1 MDFSQIKNHLISHRE
16 HAQHQIDY
24 IKAHRHME
32 EDELHTYIY
41 DYVLYKYNLF
51 GEVADVYVLDDLAEL
66 SVAKAIKLSKEQAIA
81 YDNKASCDGATSAMN
96 KKVLLLM
103 AIQKELNIKFPLD
116 EVVQIKDTKKLTSV
130 VYRQLNKWW
139 IIVSDSTMEEK

>member
-116 EVVQIKDTKKLTSV
+116 EVVQIKDTKKLASV
-130 VYRQLNKWW
+130 VYRQLNGKMA
-139 IIVSDSTMEEK
+139 D

>member
-66 SVAKAIKLSKEQAIA
+66 CVAKAIKLSKEQAIA

-130 VYRQLNKWW
+130 VYRQLNGKMA
-139 IIVSDSTMEEK
+139 D

>member
-1 MDFSQIKNHLISHRE
+1 LDFSQIKNHLISHRE

-130 VYRQLNKWW
+130 VYRQLNGKMA
-139 IIVSDSTMEEK
+139 D

>member
-24 IKAHRHME
+24 IKAHRNIK
-32 EDELHTYIY
+32 EDELHSYIY

-130 VYRQLNKWW
+130 VYRQLNGKMA
-139 IIVSDSTMEEK
+139 D

>member
-16 HAQHQIDY
+16 HAQNQIDY

-130 VYRQLNKWW
+130 VYRQLNGKMA
-139 IIVSDSTMEEK
+139 D

>member
-116 EVVQIKDTKKLTSV
+116 EVVQIKDTKKLTSA
-130 VYRQLNKWW
+130 VYRQLNGKMA
-139 IIVSDSTMEEK
+139 D

>member
-66 SVAKAIKLSKEQAIA
+66 SVAKAIKLSKEQGIA

-130 VYRQLNKWW
+130 VYRQLNGKMA
-139 IIVSDSTMEEK
+139 D

>member
-66 SVAKAIKLSKEQAIA
+66 SVAKAIKLSKKQAIA

-130 VYRQLNKWW
+130 VYRQLNGKMA
-139 IIVSDSTMEEK
+139 D

>member
-51 GEVADVYVLDDLAEL
+51 GEVSDVYVLDDLAEL

-116 EVVQIKDTKKLTSV
+116 EVVQSKDTKKLTSV
-130 VYRQLNKWW
+130 VYRQLNGKMA
-139 IIVSDSTMEEK
+139 D

>member
-24 IKAHRHME
+24 IKAHRHMK
-32 EDELHTYIY
+32 EDEIHTNIY

-130 VYRQLNKWW
+130 VYRQLNGKMA
-139 IIVSDSTMEEK
+139 D

>member
-103 AIQKELNIKFPLD
+103 AIQNELNIKFPLD

-130 VYRQLNKWW
+130 VYRQLNGKMA
-139 IIVSDSTMEEK
+139 D

>member
-103 AIQKELNIKFPLD
+103 AIQKELNIKVPLD

-130 VYRQLNKWW
+130 VYRQLNGKMA
-139 IIVSDSTMEEK
+139 D

>member
-41 DYVLYKYNLF
+41 NYVLYKYNLF
-51 GEVADVYVLDDLAEL
+51 GEVSDVYVLDDLAEL

-130 VYRQLNKWW
+130 VYRQLNGEMA
-139 IIVSDSTMEEK
+139 D

>member
-130 VYRQLNKWW
+130 VYRQLNRKMA
-139 IIVSDSTMEEK
+139 D

>member
-24 IKAHRHME
+24 IKAHRHMG

-130 VYRQLNKWW
+130 VYRQLNGKMA
-139 IIVSDSTMEEK
+139 D

>member
-130 VYRQLNKWW
+130 VYRQLKW
-139 IIVSDSTMEEK
+139 ENG

>member
-51 GEVADVYVLDDLAEL
+51 GEVSDVYVLDDLAEL
-66 SVAKAIKLSKEQAIA
+66 SVAKAIKLNKEQAIA

-130 VYRQLNKWW
+130 VYRQLNGKMA
-139 IIVSDSTMEEK
+139 D

>member
-24 IKAHRHME
+24 IKAHRHMK

-51 GEVADVYVLDDLAEL
+51 GEVADVYVLDDLA
-66 SVAKAIKLSKEQAIA
+66 EQAIA

-130 VYRQLNKWW
+130 VYRQLNGKMA
-139 IIVSDSTMEEK
+139 D

>member
-1 MDFSQIKNHLISHRE
+1 MDFSQIQNHLISHRE

-130 VYRQLNKWW
+130 VYRQLNGKMA
-139 IIVSDSTMEEK
+139 D

>member
-51 GEVADVYVLDDLAEL
+51 GEVADVYALDDLAEL

-130 VYRQLNKWW
+130 VYRQLNGKMA
-139 IIVSDSTMEEK
+139 D

>member
-41 DYVLYKYNLF
+41 DYALYKYNLF

-130 VYRQLNKWW
+130 VYRQLNGKMA
-139 IIVSDSTMEEK
+139 D

>member
-41 DYVLYKYNLF
+41 DSVLYKYNLF

-130 VYRQLNKWW
+130 VYRQLNGKMA
-139 IIVSDSTMEEK
+139 D

>member
-24 IKAHRHME
+24 IKAHPHMG
-32 EDELHTYIY
+32 EDELHIYIY

-130 VYRQLNKWW
+130 VYRQLNGKMA
-139 IIVSDSTMEEK
+139 D

>member
-41 DYVLYKYNLF
+41 DYVLYKYNLV

-116 EVVQIKDTKKLTSV
+116 EVVQIKDTTKLTSV
-130 VYRQLNKWW
+130 VYRQLNGKMA
-139 IIVSDSTMEEK
+139 D

>member
-1 MDFSQIKNHLISHRE
+1 MDFSQRKNHLISHRE

-130 VYRQLNKWW
+130 VYRQLNGKMA
-139 IIVSDSTMEEK
+139 D

>member
-32 EDELHTYIY
+32 GGVLHTYIY

-130 VYRQLNKWW
+130 VYRQLNGKMA
-139 IIVSDSTMEEK
+139 D

>member
-51 GEVADVYVLDDLAEL
+51 GEVADVYVFDDLAEL

-130 VYRQLNKWW
+130 VYRQLNGKMA
-139 IIVSDSTMEEK
+139 D

>member
-41 DYVLYKYNLF
+41 DYVLYTYNLF
-51 GEVADVYVLDDLAEL
+51 GEVSDVYVLDDLAEL

-130 VYRQLNKWW
+130 VYRQLNGKMA
-139 IIVSDSTMEEK
+139 D

>member
-32 EDELHTYIY
+32 ENELHTYIY

-103 AIQKELNIKFPLD
+103 SIHKEL
-116 EVVQIKDTKKLTSV
+116 
-130 VYRQLNKWW
+130 
-139 IIVSDSTMEEK
+139 II

>member
-41 DYVLYKYNLF
+41 DNVLYKYNLF

-130 VYRQLNKWW
+130 VYRQLNGKMA
-139 IIVSDSTMEEK
+139 D

>member
-116 EVVQIKDTKKLTSV
+116 EVVQIKDTKELTSV
-130 VYRQLNKWW
+130 VYRQLNGKMA
-139 IIVSDSTMEEK
+139 D

>member
-24 IKAHRHME
+24 IKAHPCME

-51 GEVADVYVLDDLAEL
+51 GEVSDVYVLDDLAEL

-130 VYRQLNKWW
+130 VYRQLNGEMA
-139 IIVSDSTMEEK
+139 D

>member
-24 IKAHRHME
+24 IKAHRHMK
-32 EDELHTYIY
+32 EDELHTYIC

-130 VYRQLNKWW
+130 VYRQLNGKMA
-139 IIVSDSTMEEK
+139 D

>member
-51 GEVADVYVLDDLAEL
+51 GEVADVYVLDDLSEL

-130 VYRQLNKWW
+130 VYRQLNGKMA
-139 IIVSDSTMEEK
+139 D

>member
-51 GEVADVYVLDDLAEL
+51 GEVVDVYVLDDLAEL

-96 KKVLLLM
+96 KKILLLM

-130 VYRQLNKWW
+130 VYRQLNGKMA
-139 IIVSDSTMEEK
+139 D

>member
-66 SVAKAIKLSKEQAIA
+66 SRNRQGKGGTEERGHSCSRPQHHGKGQGGSLPGCAA
-81 YDNKASCDGATSAMN
+81 YPCA
-96 KKVLLLM
+96 
-103 AIQKELNIKFPLD
+103 Q
-116 EVVQIKDTKKLTSV
+116 
-130 VYRQLNKWW
+130 
-139 IIVSDSTMEEK
+139 

>member
-16 HAQHQIDY
+16 YAQHQIDY
-24 IKAHRHME
+24 IKAHSHMG

-51 GEVADVYVLDDLAEL
+51 GEVSDVYVLDDLAEL

-130 VYRQLNKWW
+130 VYRQLNGKMA
-139 IIVSDSTMEEK
+139 D

>member
-32 EDELHTYIY
+32 KDELHTYIY

-130 VYRQLNKWW
+130 VYRQLNGKMA
-139 IIVSDSTMEEK
+139 D

>member
-51 GEVADVYVLDDLAEL
+51 GEGADVYVLDDLAEL

-130 VYRQLNKWW
+130 VYRQLNGKMA
-139 IIVSDSTMEEK
+139 D